1 MIMNKLF
8 ASTVAMSVLATGGLC
23 FADTQ
28 ADLALDPNRMFLR
41 PTEVD
46 HLHGDSSPA
55 RAKLGWKPR
64 VTFTELIQMMV
75 RADEADV
82 RGAITGRAP
91 RR

>member
-1 MIMNKLF
+1 MKRALIAFGEL
-8 ASTVAMSVLATGGLC
+8 GLPWQPYVE
-23 FADTQ
+23 F
-28 ADLALDPNRMFLR
+28 DPRYLR

-46 HLHGDSSPA
+46 HLHGDSSRA

-82 RGAITGRAP
+82 RGAIAGHAP
-91 RR
+91 RM